1 MPLARLGACLTLI
14 CLLTASAIEREPA
27 EVYRNR
33 RRELARIHADGVIL
47 LFGYSEQEAQSP
59 RSRFYQE
66 SNFYYLTG
74 WDEPGACLLLVPPR
88 PPEHPYREVLFLPDG
103 DTASERWAG
112 ARTRPDAPDA
122 GLKTGLGDVR
132 QNGAALVSA
141 LEDALGIYPKLY
153 SLLWKRPSYGQQAE
167 PNRQER
173 LRQLAPDHE
182 ALDVRSTLTHMRII
196 KSATEISLIQKA
208 VDASA
213 AAHQRAWTQI
223 RPGRFEYQIMA
234 PMLAEMIDRGCLRP
248 AYPPIIGSGP
258 NATILHYTRTA
269 RQLKPDELVLM
280 DVGGEYAHYAAD
292 ITRTVPVNGKFRSRQ
307 HKIYELVLGAQQAAI
322 AAVKPGMTLSGHGH
336 KSLHQIATQHF
347 KQHGRE
353 LLGDPVGKLFPH
365 GIGHYVGLDVHDPG
379 DPGAPLAP
387 GMVITIEPG
396 LYFPEEGL
404 GVRIEDMV
412 LVTSDGAQVLS
423 ELLPRTIL
431 EIEHAMQR

>member
-1 MPLARLGACLTLI
+1 MLLARLGACLTLI
-14 CLLTASAIEREPA
+14 SLLTASAIEREPA
-27 EVYRNR
+27 DVYRNR
-33 RRELARIHADGVIL
+33 RRELARSHSDGVIL

-74 WDEPGACLLLVPPR
+74 WDEPGASLLLVPPK
-88 PPEHPYREVLFLPDG
+88 PPEHPYREVLFLPVANA
-103 DTASERWAG
+103 ASERWAG
-112 ARTRPDAPDA
+112 TRTRPDASDA
-122 GLKTGLGDVR
+122 GLKTGLGEVR
-132 QNGAALVSA
+132 QNGSALALA
-141 LEDALGIYPKLY
+141 LEDALGIHPRLY

-167 PNRQER
+167 PDRQER

-182 ALDVRSTLTHMRII
+182 PLDVRSTLTHMRMI
-196 KSATEISLIQKA
+196 KSASEIALIQKA

-213 AAHQRAWTQI
+213 AAHHRAWTEV

-234 PMLAEMIDRGCLRP
+234 PMLSEMIDRGCLRP

-258 NATILHYTRTA
+258 NATILHYTHNS

-292 ITRTVPVNGKFRSRQ
+292 ITRTVPVSGKFRSRQ
-307 HKIYELVLGAQQAAI
+307 RKIYALVLGAQQAAI

-336 KSLHQIATQHF
+336 KSLHQIATQYF

-353 LLGDPVGKLFPH
+353 LLGDSVGNLFPH
-365 GIGHYVGLDVHDPG
+365 GIGHYVGLEVHDPG

-412 LVTSDGAQVLS
+412 LVTSGGAQVLS
-423 ELLPRTIL
+423 ESLPRTVP
-431 EIEHAMQR
+431 EIEHAMQK